1 MSVTIVL
8 NDSLA
13 EQLRAQARV
22 EQQPVEAFAHE
33 LLGEAVRQRGMSDA
47 WDRKNQ
53 RRVELIRKSTRR
65 GLSTEEQTELD
76 SLQAEFDA
84 RLGHWD
90 DELLQ
95 ELSGLEQAVEN
106 LRDDGK

>member
-13 EQLRAQARV
+13 DQLRAQACI
-22 EQQPVEAFAHE
+22 EQQPVEALAEE
-33 LLGEAVRQRGMSDA
+33 LLAEAVRQRGLSAA

-53 RRVELIRKSTRR
+53 LRVELIRKSARR
-65 GLSTEEQTELD
+65 GLSTEEQAELD
-76 SLQAEFDA
+76 RLQAELDE

-90 DELLQ
+90 DELLG